1 MPATSTD
8 PAGRP
13 GGNDKQMVQGWFV
26 GWKAISGYLDV
37 STKTAKTYY
46 KKYRMPVLR
55 TPTGKPVCKPD
66 DLDLWL
72 EKFKTKK
79 NRK

>member
-1 MPATSTD
+1 MPA
-8 PAGRP
+8 ALGRSCGP
-13 GGNDKQMVQGWFV
+13 PWEKGKQMVQGWFV

-72 EKFKTKK
+72 EKFKSKK